1 MVYSLDKKKSL
12 SIYNEMQFL
21 RIVEET
27 ISSKYHEN
35 KMRCP
40 VHLAIGQEAVSA
52 AFSEVVSK
60 NDYAM
65 SSHRAHLH
73 FLAKGGS
80 LKSMIAEIYGKKTGC
95 SSGKGGSMHLIDLK
109 VNFMGST
116 AIVGNTIPISAG
128 IALASKIKNEKNI
141 TYIFFGDGAIEEG
154 AFYETINF
162 AIVKKLPIIF
172 VCENNFYSVYTS
184 LSARQPKKRKIY
196 KMVKAMGIKSYNIDG
211 NNPTK
216 CYQAFLN
223 SKKYVNLKN
232 KPAFLEFKTYRH
244 LEHCGPNNDD
254 SLNYRTVKEITEWK
268 KKDPIQNFEKALIK
282 KKILNQKKIIL
293 IKKKIVKEV
302 AYAFN
307 KAEKDKFPKQNQAYK
322 GLYA

>member
-1 MVYSLDKKKSL
+1 
-12 SIYNEMQFL
+12 MQFF
-21 RIVEET
+21 RIVEES
-27 ISSKYHEN
+27 IASKYHEN

-40 VHLAIGQEAVSA
+40 VHLAIGQEAISA
-52 AFSEVVSK
+52 AFYEVVKK
-60 NDYAM
+60 NDKTM

-80 LKSMIAEIYGKKTGC
+80 LNSMIAEIYGKKSGC

-128 IALASKIKNEKNI
+128 LALASKIKKENSV

-154 AFYETINF
+154 VFYETINF
-162 AIVKKLPIIF
+162 AIVKELPIIF

-184 LSARQPKKRKIY
+184 LLSRQPKNRKIF
-196 KMVKAMGIKSYNIDG
+196 KMVEAMGIKSYKTDG
-211 NNPTK
+211 NDVNK
-216 CYQAFLN
+216 CYQIFAN
-223 SKKYVNLKN
+223 SKKYLEQKK
-232 KPAFLEFKTYRH
+232 KPVFLEFETYRH

-254 SLNYRTVKEITEWK
+254 VLKYRNKKQIEYWK
-268 KKDPIQNFEKALIK
+268 KKDPLLNYENQLIK
-282 KKILNQKKIIL
+282 KKYLNKKIIL
-293 IKKKIVKEV
+293 KIKKEIILKVNN
-302 AYAFN
+302 AFN
-307 KAEKDKFPKQNQAYK
+307 IAERDKFPKQANAYK

>member
-1 MVYSLDKKKSL
+1 
-12 SIYNEMQFL
+12 MQFF

-27 ISSKYHEN
+27 IVSKYHEN

-40 VHLAIGQEAVSA
+40 VHLSIGQEAVSA
-52 AFSEVVSK
+52 AFSEIVSK
-60 NDYAM
+60 NDFAM

-80 LKSMIAEIYGKKTGC
+80 LRSMIAEIYGKRNGC
-95 SSGKGGSMHLIDLK
+95 SSGKGGSMHLIDLS

-128 IALASKIKNEKNI
+128 LALASKIKKEKDI

-154 AFYETINF
+154 AFYETVNF

-172 VCENNFYSVYTS
+172 ICENNFYSVYTP
-184 LSARQPKKRKIY
+184 LSARQPEKRKIY
-196 KMVKAMGIKSYNIDG
+196 KMVEAMGIKTYNVDG
-211 NNPTK
+211 NDPGK

-254 SLNYRTVKEITEWK
+254 ILNYRSIREIKEWK
-268 KKDPIQNFEKALIK
+268 KKDPIQNFEKILIK
-282 KKILNQKKIIL
+282 KKILNKQKILL

-307 KAEKDKFPKQNQAYK
+307 KAKKDNFPNQNEAYK

>member
-1 MVYSLDKKKSL
+1 MVYSLDKKKIL
-12 SIYNEMQFL
+12 NIYKKMQLF
-21 RIVEET
+21 RAVEET
-27 ISSKYHEN
+27 IALKYHEN

-40 VHLAIGQEAVSA
+40 VHLGIGQEAVSA
-52 AFSEVVSK
+52 AFSEVVRK

-80 LKSMIAEIYGKKTGC
+80 LRSMISEIYGKKNGC

-128 IALASKIKNEKNI
+128 LALASKIKKEKDI

-154 AFYETINF
+154 AFYETVNF
-162 AIVKKLPIIF
+162 AIVKNLPIIF
-172 VCENNFYSVYTS
+172 VCENNFYSVYTPL
-184 LSARQPKKRKIY
+184 LSRQPKKRKIF
-196 KMVKAMGIKSYNIDG
+196 KMVEAMGIKTYKANG
-211 NNPTK
+211 NDIKK
-216 CYQAFLN
+216 CYETFLK
-223 SKKYVNLKN
+223 SRKYSSLKN
-232 KPAFLEFKTYRH
+232 KPVFLEFETYRH

-254 SLNYRTVKEITEWK
+254 ILNYRDQKEINKWK
-268 KKDPIQNFEKALIK
+268 KKDPLKLFENTLVKRKLLDEQ
-282 KKILNQKKIIL
+282 KILSIKNEVKKTITL
-293 IKKKIVKEV
+293 
-302 AYAFN
+302 AFN
-307 KAEKDKFPKQNQAYK
+307 KAEKDKFPNQSEAFK

>member
-12 SIYNEMQFL
+12 SIYNEMQFF

-27 ISSKYHEN
+27 IASKYHEN

-40 VHLAIGQEAVSA
+40 VHLSIGQEAVSA
-52 AFSEVVSK
+52 AFSEIVSK
-60 NDYAM
+60 NDFAM

-80 LKSMIAEIYGKKTGC
+80 LISMIAEIYGKRNGC
-95 SSGKGGSMHLIDLK
+95 SSGKGGSMHLIDLS

-128 IALASKIKNEKNI
+128 LALASKIKKEKDI

-154 AFYETINF
+154 AFYETVNF

-172 VCENNFYSVYTS
+172 ICENNFYSVYTP
-184 LSARQPKKRKIY
+184 LSARQPEKRKIY
-196 KMVKAMGIKSYNIDG
+196 KMVEAMGIKTYNVDG
-211 NNPTK
+211 NDPGK

-254 SLNYRTVKEITEWK
+254 ILNYRSIREIKEWK
-268 KKDPIQNFEKALIK
+268 KKDPLQNFEKILIK
-282 KKILNQKKIIL
+282 KKILNKQKILL

-307 KAEKDKFPKQNQAYK
+307 KAKKDKFPKQNEAYK

>member
-12 SIYNEMQFL
+12 SIYIKMQFL

-27 ISSKYHEN
+27 IASKYNEN

-52 AFSEVVSK
+52 AFSKVVSK

-80 LKSMIAEIYGKKTGC
+80 LRSMIAEIYGKKNGC

-128 IALASKIKNEKNI
+128 LALASKIKKEKYI
-141 TYIFFGDGAIEEG
+141 TYVFFGDGAIEEG

-172 VCENNFYSVYTS
+172 ICENNFYSVYTA
-184 LSARQPKKRKIY
+184 LSERQPKKRKIY
-196 KMVKAMGIKSYNIDG
+196 KMIEAMGIKTYKVDG
-211 NNPTK
+211 NNPNK

-232 KPAFLEFKTYRH
+232 KPAFLEFETYRH

-254 SLNYRTVKEITEWK
+254 ILNYRSMSEIKKWK
-268 KKDPIQNFEKALIK
+268 KKDPLKNFENTLIK
-282 KKILNQKKIIL
+282 KKILNNKKILL

-302 AYAFN
+302 ILAFN
-307 KAEKDKFPKQNQAYK
+307 KAEKDKFPKQSEAYK